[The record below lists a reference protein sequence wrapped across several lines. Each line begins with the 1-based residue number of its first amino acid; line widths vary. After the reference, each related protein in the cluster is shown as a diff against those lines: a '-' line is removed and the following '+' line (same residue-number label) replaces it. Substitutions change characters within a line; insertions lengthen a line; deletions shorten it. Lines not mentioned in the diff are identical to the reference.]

1 MVTISVQL
9 EILNKNM
16 ALLNFVNIQKASKIL
31 ADLLEI
37 SK

>member
-16 ALLNFVNIQKASKIL
+16 ALLNFETNIQKASKSL

-37 SK
+37 S

>member
-16 ALLNFVNIQKASKIL
+16 AVLNFVNIQKANKVL

-37 SK
+37 S

>member
-16 ALLNFVNIQKASKIL
+16 ALLNFVDIQKASKIL

-37 SK
+37 S

>member
-9 EILNKNM
+9 ELILNKNM
-16 ALLNFVNIQKASKIL
+16 ALLNFVYIQKASKIL

-37 SK
+37 S